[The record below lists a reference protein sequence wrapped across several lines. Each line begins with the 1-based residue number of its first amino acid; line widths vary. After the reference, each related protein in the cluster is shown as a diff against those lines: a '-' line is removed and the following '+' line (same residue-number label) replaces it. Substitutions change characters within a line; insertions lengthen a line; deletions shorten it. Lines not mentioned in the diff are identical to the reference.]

1 MYDHLKIE
9 KEIQNFWK
17 KDNTYHFDINSPKK
31 KLYVLDM
38 FPYPS
43 GSGLHVGHPK
53 GYTATDIYS
62 RFKRFQGFNVLHPI
76 GWDAFGLPAEQYAI
90 STGNHPATFTQ
101 KNIAIFRQQLQ
112 SLGLS
117 FDYKKEVDTTDP
129 KYYKWTQWIFSQLFK
144 HGLAELRDVEVNWC
158 EKLHTALANEEILI
172 ENGVMVSERGSYPI
186 VKKKMKQWVL
196 KITKY
201 ADRLIADL
209 KLTNWPDSLK
219 SIQTNWI
226 GKSYGTNVIFKTT
239 ANVNLTV
246 FTTRVD
252 TIFGVTFIAIAPE
265 NTILDKIVTSKCKA
279 KVCQY
284 IETTKRKSLLQRQE
298 TKTKTGVFTGCYAIN
313 PVNGKKTPIYVADY
327 VLNDYATGMVMGVAS
342 CDKRDYDFA
351 IQNKLEIIKIIETK
365 EQCCEGDGKH
375 INSDFANG
383 LDNKK
388 AAEVINKHLSK
399 IKAGSIVSNFKLKD
413 WIFSRQRYW
422 GEPFP
427 IIFDENNKAILVEDL
442 PLTIPFSE
450 NISPTKDGQS
460 PLANLKDWVNIKKG
474 NKKYRRET
482 NTMPQWAGSCW
493 YYLAYLLKQDDGSYL
508 PLNSSKAKEI
518 FKKWLPVDLY
528 VGGQEHAVL
537 HLLYARFWHKFLY
550 DIKVV
555 SCKEPFFKLINQGM
569 ILGPNGEKMSKS
581 RGNVINPNDIVKK
594 YGADTLR
601 LYEMFMGPITATLP
615 WSEEGLSGCRKWL
628 DRVYNLFVNQPSYQT
643 KQVSKTLNKAYN
655 VFVNNVTK
663 NLEDYKFNV
672 AISNMMVYINACYK
686 DKHLYLPHAKKFLI
700 VLSCFAPFLAEYLYQ
715 HVTMKT
721 SSVAEENWPSADKT
735 SLKSETISLPIQV
748 NGKVRSVIVIKEG
761 LSEDKIVSLAKKDIK
776 IIKFI
781 ENKKIKKTIFVKNKI
796 LNFIV

>member
-9 KEIQNFWK
+9 KEIQSFWR
-17 KDNTYHFDINSPKK
+17 KDDTYYFDVNSFKK

-101 KNIAIFRQQLQ
+101 KNIATFRKQLQ

-129 KYYKWTQWIFSQLFK
+129 KYYKWTQWIFCQLFK

-201 ADRLIADL
+201 ADRLIDDL

-239 ANVNLTV
+239 AKVDLTV

-265 NTILDKIVTSKCKA
+265 NTILSKIIASKYKA
-279 KVCQY
+279 SVNQY
-284 IETTKRKSLLQRQE
+284 IESTKRKSLLQRQE
-298 TKTKTGVFTGCYAIN
+298 TKIKTGVFTGCYAIN
-313 PVNGKKTPIYVADY
+313 PVNGKKIPIYVADY

-342 CDKRDYDFA
+342 CDKRDFDFA
-351 IQNKLEIIKIIETK
+351 KQNKLEIIKIIDTK
-365 EQCCEGDGKH
+365 EECCEGDGKH

-383 LDNKK
+383 LNNKE
-388 AAEVINKHLSK
+388 AAKIINRHLTK
-399 IKAGSIVSNFKLKD
+399 INAGSITSNFKLKD

-442 PLTIPFSE
+442 PLTIPFCE
-450 NISPTKDGQS
+450 NITPTNDGQS
-460 PLANLKDWVNIKKG
+460 PLANLKDWVNIEKG

-508 PLNSSKAKEI
+508 PLNSLKAKEI

-555 SCKEPFFKLINQGM
+555 SCKEPFYKLINQGM

-615 WSEEGLSGCRKWL
+615 WSEKSLSGCRKWL
-628 DRVYNLFVNQPSYQT
+628 DRVYNLFVNQPSY
-643 KQVSKTLNKAYN
+643 KSNQVSDMLNKAYN
-655 VFVNNVTK
+655 VFVNDVTK

-686 DKHLYLPHAKKFLI
+686 DKQLYLPHAKNFLV

-715 HVTMKT
+715 FITKKSTSVTK
-721 SSVAEENWPSADKT
+721 ENWPSIDKT
-735 SLKSETISLPIQV
+735 SIKSETISLPIQI
-748 NGKVRSVIVIKEG
+748 NGKVRSVIVIKTN
-761 LSEDKIVSLAKKDIK
+761 LSQNKIVTLAKKDSK
-776 IIKFI
+776 IIKFLK
-781 ENKKIKKTIFVKNKI
+781 NNTIKKTIYVKNKI
-796 LNFIV
+796 LNFII